1 VKLCVVLVA
10 LVGAACAPAAPA
22 TPPGPIPAGPTPVRA
37 SFDKTWAA
45 ARSVLQHRGVQLLG
59 ASRAPARND
68 QGMLVGTLM
77 GEFNPVRRYDLKVYT
92 SDCGQDRPALAHPA
106 GDGDAHYSVAIEG
119 DSVTS
124 LVHVTIAVSE
134 AGATCTTRR
143 EFEAA
148 AQGDIKAVAESK

>member
-1 VKLCVVLVA
+1 MKLRVVLAA

-22 TPPGPIPAGPTPVRA
+22 TPAGPIPAGPTPVRA
-37 SFDKTWAA
+37 SFDQTWAA
-45 ARSVLQHRGVQLLG
+45 ARSVLQHRGVRLEG
-59 ASRAPARND
+59 ATRAPVRNE

-77 GEFNPVRRYDLKVYT
+77 GEFNPVPRYDLKVYS

-124 LVHVTIAVSE
+124 LVHVTIAVTE

-148 AQGDIKAVAESK
+148 AQGDIKSVAESK